1 MAAVPGTSSVELD
14 LEGMTCAACA
24 TRIETQL
31 NKLEG
36 VEASVQFAPQK
47 VDVAARATAGYIV
60 AGARGRG
67 PTPGGGVSPPAPPGA
82 GARG

>member
-1 MAAVPGTSSVELD
+1 MNAPAAPGLAQVELD

-36 VEASVQFAPQK
+36 VEASVQFAPQM
-47 VDVAARATAGYIV
+47 VDVAALATAGYIV
-60 AGARGRG
+60 AVALARDA
-67 PTPGGGVSPPAPPGA
+67 TPWS
-82 GARG
+82 